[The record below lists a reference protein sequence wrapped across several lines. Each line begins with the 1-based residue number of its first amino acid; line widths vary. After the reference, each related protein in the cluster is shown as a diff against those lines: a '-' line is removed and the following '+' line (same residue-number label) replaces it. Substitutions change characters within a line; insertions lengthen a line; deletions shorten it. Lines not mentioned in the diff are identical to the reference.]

1 MTGQITYLLFN
12 INNHLNFN
20 KKTKKW
26 IITMKSNTKKIFAF
40 STALLLNHSAFAGD
54 FYLHDSFSSDS
65 LSNWN
70 VYNQTS
76 EKSDIKEENSSLK
89 IVTRNPLKDF
99 KFSGI
104 SKTFEPKKNIS
115 LSTVVQGDFSNLSNI
130 NPRAYVLISNSDETE
145 GTSLVIGRDG
155 NNFWGSQVCMLSNGC
170 LPAKGHYSNMSKLRL
185 SIMKVDDMIRM
196 YVNGDLVYSGT
207 TSLQEVSKVVLAA
220 GGANTPYTFPVYFN
234 EFSLHSGN

>member
-1 MTGQITYLLFN
+1 MRGQIIYLLFD
-12 INNHLNFN
+12 INNYLTFN
-20 KKTKKW
+20 KKTKRW
-26 IITMKSNTKKIFAF
+26 IITMKFNTKKILAF
-40 STALLLNHSAFAGD
+40 STALLLNNSASAGD
-54 FYLHDSFSSDS
+54 FYIHDSFSSNS

-70 VYNQTS
+70 IYNQTS

-99 KFSGI
+99 KFSGV
-104 SKTFEPKKNIS
+104 SKTFEPKRNIS

-130 NPRAYVLISNSDETE
+130 NPRAYVLVSNPDETE

-155 NNFWGSQVCMLSNGC
+155 DNFWVSQVCINNNGC
-170 LPAKGHYSNMSKLRL
+170 LPPKGRYSNMSKLRL

-207 TSLQEVSKVVLAA
+207 TSLQEVSKVVLGA